1 MRYDGGHCLKHLDEH
16 AFALIQSW
24 QGQGLLLPLCP
35 EVAGGLPVPR
45 PGAEI
50 LGERVITQAGV
61 DVTSA
66 FAVGANKALD
76 LCRLHRI
83 QYAILK
89 QGSPSCGNTLVNDGS
104 FQKVKVQGS
113 GITASFLKQHGIQVF
128 NETELKALAV
138 LL

>member
-1 MRYDGGHCLKHLDEH
+1 MRYDGGDCLNYLDK
-16 AFALIQSW
+16 
-24 QGQGLLLPLCP
+24 QGLTLIRAWQEQGILLPLCP

-45 PGAEI
+45 PAAEI

-113 GITASFLKQHGIQVF
+113 GITASFLKQHGIQIF
-128 NETELKALAV
+128 NESELHALAV